1 MLIIKENEIKHFNFD
16 VEIKG
21 TKELPSARLVFEG
34 KDGNKMFPVT
44 NSDGLFSHSINY
56 SSIKDLKEG
65 DVYLEVLVGK
75 TYFRPWK
82 DKYTVVEPII
92 NESVVEEKPKVEE
105 KQPIVQETVAPKPI
119 KTETIT
125 FSKLKKEYKTLL
137 GQKGIVFLEGDNSKN
152 IQIKKR
158 VLTIL
163 ENKYGKEI
171 RSNLLKLNAIKID
184 ELLIL

>member
-1 MLIIKENEIKHFNFD
+1 MLIIKENEIKHFKFD

-34 KDGNKMFPVT
+34 KDSNKMFPVT

-82 DKYTVVEPII
+82 DKYTIVEPII
-92 NESVVEEKPKVEE
+92 KESVVEQKPTVIK
-105 KQPIVQETVAPKPI
+105 ETVAPKPT
-119 KTETIT
+119 KTETIP
-125 FSKLKKEYKTLL
+125 FSKLKKEYKSLL
-137 GQKGIVFLEGDNSKN
+137 QQKGIVFLEGDNSKN

-163 ENKYGKEI
+163 ENKYGKEV
-171 RSNLLKLNAIKID
+171 RPNLLKLNSIKVD